1 MKHCPVTS
9 VLVFVLLS
17 ICGADTFSQVAEHS
31 GELPSRFIEPPRSP
45 CPPRKEMIQRDS
57 GDHSDVIFLA
67 LFVPLAVHPDSAI
80 VLTQHSASA
89 EERRIPDVMYIP
101 TPPDVVQEM
110 LKLAQVG
117 KDDVVYDLGCGD
129 GRIVVAAAKQFG
141 CRAVGVDIDPLRVAA
156 ARQRVRDNHVEHLVR
171 IEQANL
177 FDVPLA
183 DATVITLYLST
194 KYNTR
199 LIPQL
204 NQAKPGTRIVS
215 HLFEIKGI
223 KADKSVEVTSRFRST
238 PASAP
243 TLDDAAARR
252 RGQERFNG

>member
-1 MKHCPVTS
+1 
-9 VLVFVLLS
+9 
-17 ICGADTFSQVAEHS
+17 
-31 GELPSRFIEPPRSP
+31 
-45 CPPRKEMIQRDS
+45 
-57 GDHSDVIFLA
+57 
-67 LFVPLAVHPDSAI
+67 
-80 VLTQHSASA
+80 
-89 EERRIPDVMYIP
+89 MYIP

-223 KADKSVEVTSRFRST
+223 KADKSVEVTSRLDQHQHRLLLWTTPLQEDEARKGST
-238 PASAP
+238 
-243 TLDDAAARR
+243 DK
-252 RGQERFNG
+252 